1 MHMRKYYQYLG
12 LALIMVFSFYYTEK
26 IALIVLNKNPLM
38 QEINQV
44 KGDYEEDFVNAT
56 IEGDY
61 IIPGINGL
69 AVNTRES
76 FYGMQELEA
85 FNHYYLV
92 FDQVKPDVSL
102 EDNKDKII
110 HRGNAKLKKV
120 SILFRN
126 ESVISDYFKE
136 LSYKASLLVDL
147 ETYQKNSYFE
157 QINNE
162 VDGFDSLEN
171 NLNLNKEN
179 KNICVVHDKNF
190 DICLKK
196 KKYLV
201 EPTLTLNGTNYIDVK
216 NHLDSGSIILIDES
230 ATLSDVKLL
239 LKEIKYKNYQ
249 LVYLSEIVS
258 EENLSA

>member
-44 KGDYEEDFVNAT
+44 KGDYEEDFVNAI

-69 AVNTRES
+69 QVNTRES
-76 FYGMQELEA
+76 FYEMQELDT
-85 FNHYYLV
+85 FNRYYLV

-110 HRGNAKLKKV
+110 HRGNAKLKQV
-120 SILFRN
+120 SIIFSE

-136 LSYKASLLVDL
+136 QNYKANLLVQLD
-147 ETYQKNSYFE
+147 TYKKNSYFE
-157 QINNE
+157 LINNE
-162 VDGFDSLEN
+162 VNGFDSLEN
-171 NLNLNKEN
+171 NFNLNKEN
-179 KNICVVHDKNF
+179 KNICVINDKNL

-201 EPTLTLNGTNYIDVK
+201 EPTLILNGSNYIDVK
-216 NHLDSGSIILIDES
+216 NRLDSGSIILIDES
-230 ATLSDVKLL
+230 AILSDVKLL
-239 LKEIKYKNYQ
+239 LKEIKYKNYDI
-249 LVYLSEIVS
+249 VYLSEMIS
-258 EENLSA
+258 EENI

>member
-1 MHMRKYYQYLG
+1 MRKYYQYLG

-69 AVNTRES
+69 VVNTRES

-85 FNHYYLV
+85 FNRYYLV

-110 HRGNAKLKKV
+110 HRGNAKLKQV
-120 SILFRN
+120 SIIFSE
-126 ESVISDYFKE
+126 ESIISDYFKE
-136 LSYKASLLVDL
+136 QGYNASLLVVLD
-147 ETYQKNSYFE
+147 TYQENSYFE
-157 QINNE
+157 VINHE
-162 VDGFDSLEN
+162 IEGFKSLEN
-171 NLNLNKEN
+171 TLNLNKEN
-179 KNICVVHDKNF
+179 KHICVVQDQNY
-190 DICLKK
+190 DLCLKNK
-196 KKYLV
+196 NYLV
-201 EPTLTLNGTNYIDVK
+201 EPTFTLNSTNYIDVK
-216 NHLDSGSIILIDES
+216 NKLESGCIILIDKS

-239 LKEIKYKNYQ
+239 LKEIKYKTYQ
-249 LVYLSEIVS
+249 LVYLSEIIS
-258 EENLSA
+258 EENLSV

>member
-1 MHMRKYYQYLG
+1 MEQ
-12 LALIMVFSFYYTEK
+12 
-26 IALIVLNKNPLM
+26 
-38 QEINQV
+38 
-44 KGDYEEDFVNAT
+44 
-56 IEGDY
+56 
-61 IIPGINGL
+61 
-69 AVNTRES
+69 
-76 FYGMQELEA
+76 
-85 FNHYYLV
+85 
-92 FDQVKPDVSL
+92 
-102 EDNKDKII
+102 
-110 HRGNAKLKKV
+110 
-120 SILFRN
+120 
-126 ESVISDYFKE
+126 
-136 LSYKASLLVDL
+136 SYKASLLVDL

-230 ATLSDVKLL
+230 ATPSDVRLL

>member
-1 MHMRKYYQYLG
+1 
-12 LALIMVFSFYYTEK
+12 MVFSFYYTEK

-85 FNHYYLV
+85 FNQYYLV

-136 LSYKASLLVDL
+136 QSYKASLLVDSNS
-147 ETYQKNSYFE
+147 YQKGSYFE
-157 QINNE
+157 VINNDVE
-162 VDGFDSLEN
+162 GFESLEKT
-171 NLNLNKEN
+171 LNLNKEN
-179 KNICVVHDKNF
+179 KHLCLVNNQNKKL
-190 DICLKK
+190 CLKSK
-196 KKYLV
+196 NYLI
-201 EPTLTLNGTNYIDVK
+201 EPTLSLNSTNYIDVK
-216 NHLDSGSIILIDES
+216 NKLEKGSIILIDKT
-230 ATLSDVKLL
+230 AKLTDVKLL
-239 LKEIKYKNYQ
+239 LKEIKFKNYQ
-249 LVYLSEIVS
+249 IVYLSELIS
-258 EENLSA
+258 EENE